1 MDYTPY
7 GFFLFLAIMAWVIWG
22 PIPGMNSTTPQTG
35 AETPPKPEEKAS
47 PPPESK
53 SA

>member
-7 GFFLFLAIMAWVIWG
+7 GFFLFWPSSLVDLG
-22 PIPGMNSTTPQTG
+22 DHIPGMNSTTPQTG